1 MSTLFEK
8 TVTLLLGGAFICKV
22 TEPEAHNYLNDESNQ
37 RKVESFVAQ
46 LSKTLKCSNNENC
59 FYLAY
64 REITSENRSSVAKN
78 IETFRNSVR
87 PAVEAIRIILDGLR
101 SDMGLYEGQEIV
113 EATIEAYA
121 ENNDSCKERF
131 RILSQSP
138 LIKKSAK
145 LKDNLHDQ
153 IMMVLAFLVREGY
166 LVQPN
171 KNRNIFLVTGKI
183 SFLIDYL
190 DFINEHEQIIEKVRD
205 ESQKQGALF

>member
-8 TVTLLLGGAFICKV
+8 TATLLLSGAFICKV

-37 RKVESFVAQ
+37 RSVESFVSQ
-46 LSKTLKCSNNENC
+46 LGKTLKCSNNENC

-64 REITSENRSSVAKN
+64 CEINADNRNSVTKN
-78 IETFRNSVR
+78 LDTFRNSVR

-113 EATIEAYA
+113 EATIESYA
-121 ENNDSCKERF
+121 ENNDSCQERF

-138 LIKKSAK
+138 LIKKGAK
-145 LKDNLHDQ
+145 IKDNLHDQ
-153 IMMVLAFLVREGY
+153 IMMVLTFLVREGY

-171 KNRNIFLVTGKI
+171 KSRNIFLVTGKI

-205 ESQKQGALF
+205 ESTKQGVLF

>member
-8 TVTLLLGGAFICKV
+8 TVNLLLSGAFICKI
-22 TEPEAHNYLNDESNQ
+22 TEPEAHNYLNDSQNQ
-37 RKVESFVAQ
+37 YSVDVFVKQ
-46 LSKTLKCSNNENC
+46 IGKTLKSSNNENC

-64 REITSENRSSVAKN
+64 QEITAENRAQIAKN
-78 IETFRNSVR
+78 IEQARNSVK
-87 PAVEAIRIILDGLR
+87 PTVESIRVILDGLR

-113 EATIEAYA
+113 EATIESYA

-138 LIKKSAK
+138 SIKKCSK

-153 IMMVLAFLVREGY
+153 IMMVLQYLVREGY

-190 DFINEHEQIIEKVRD
+190 DFINEREKIIEKVRD
-205 ESQKQGALF
+205 ESAKQGVLF